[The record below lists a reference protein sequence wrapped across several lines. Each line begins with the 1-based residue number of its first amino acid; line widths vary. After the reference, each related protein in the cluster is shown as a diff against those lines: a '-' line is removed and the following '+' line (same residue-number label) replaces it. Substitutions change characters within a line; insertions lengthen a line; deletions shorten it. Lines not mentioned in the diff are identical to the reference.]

1 VAKYLVL
8 YRSKVS
14 AAEQMEGASPE
25 DARAGMD
32 AWMQWSGKVGNA
44 MVDMGSPVQS
54 VAVVGGSSDGAHIG
68 GFSVLEADSADAAKA
83 LVDGHPH
90 LMSPGDPSIE
100 VLEFLVVPGMS

>member
-1 VAKYLVL
+1 VAKFLVL

-25 DARAGMD
+25 DAQAGMD
-32 AWMQWSGKVGNA
+32 AWMQWAGKVGNA

-54 VAVVGGSSDGAHIG
+54 VAVVGGSSGGGHIG

-100 VLEFLVVPGMS
+100 VLEFLAVPGMS

>member
-1 VAKYLVL
+1 MGKYLVL

-25 DARAGMD
+25 DAQAGMD
-32 AWMQWSGKVGNA
+32 AWMQWAGNVGNA
-44 MVDMGSPVQS
+44 IVDMGSPLQTVGT
-54 VAVVGGSSDGAHIG
+54 VGGSSDDSYIG
-68 GFSVLEADSADAAKA
+68 GFSVLEAESADAARA

-100 VLEFLVVPGMS
+100 VLEFLPVPGMS

>member
-1 VAKYLVL
+1 MAKYLVL

-25 DARAGMD
+25 DSQAGME
-32 AWMQWSGKVGNA
+32 AWMQWAGKVGDA
-44 MVDMGSPVQS
+44 MADMGSPLQT
-54 VAVVGGSSDGAHIG
+54 VATVGGSNAEAYIG
-68 GFSVLEADSADAAKA
+68 GFSILEADSADAAKA

-100 VLEFLVVPGMS
+100 VLEFLPIPGMS

>member
-25 DARAGMD
+25 DAQAGME
-32 AWMQWSGKVGNA
+32 AWMQWSGNVGNA
-44 MVDMGSPVQS
+44 MVDMGSPLQT
-54 VAVVGGSSDGAHIG
+54 VAVVRGSSDGPYIG
-68 GFSVLEADSADAAKA
+68 GFSVLEADSTDAAKA

-100 VLEFLVVPGMS
+100 VLEFLPIPGMS